1 MRIDSMMLFIN
12 SDEDDY
18 ATNSHDLTYTFL
30 FKRLGESTFGMFK
43 ISLKLTFHP
52 SKFWAQTG
60 FDASSTTLLVWTRV
74 QKVRSANLHTE

>member
-52 SKFWAQTG
+52 SKF
-60 FDASSTTLLVWTRV
+60 
-74 QKVRSANLHTE
+74 